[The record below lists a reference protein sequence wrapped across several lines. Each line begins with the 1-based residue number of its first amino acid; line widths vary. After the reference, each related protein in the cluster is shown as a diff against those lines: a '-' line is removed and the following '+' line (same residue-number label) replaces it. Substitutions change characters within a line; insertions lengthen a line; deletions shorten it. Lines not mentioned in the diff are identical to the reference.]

1 MPNSVLSQQYSGK
14 MHWLIMIMFH
24 AATDSD
30 LVALK
35 GRSNEMNV
43 FKPLAVTSAILI
55 CLSTQSKA
63 EPLKTMDDV
72 GRAIDTCWQAPSDA
86 KGSVTLSFSF
96 KRDGTLIGKPR
107 PTSIAVDGDDK
118 VRQQFIASAID
129 ALSSCTPLT
138 FSSGLAAGIAG
149 QVFTMPFTAPKDS
162 SGPMVTTQ

>member
-1 MPNSVLSQQYSGK
+1 MC
-14 MHWLIMIMFH
+14 WLIRIMFR
-24 AATDSD
+24 AATDPD

-35 GRSNEMNV
+35 GRSNDMNV
-43 FKPLAVTSAILI
+43 FKPLAVTTALLI
-55 CLSTQSKA
+55 CFSAQSKA

-72 GRAIDTCWQAPSDA
+72 GRAIDTCWQAPSDTT
-86 KGSVTLSFSF
+86 GSVTLSFSF

-107 PTSIAVDGDDK
+107 PTSIAIDGDDK

>member
-1 MPNSVLSQQYSGK
+1 
-14 MHWLIMIMFH
+14 
-24 AATDSD
+24 
-30 LVALK
+30 
-35 GRSNEMNV
+35 MNV
-43 FKPLAVTSAILI
+43 FKPLAVTGALLI
-55 CLSTQSKA
+55 CLSTPSRA

-72 GRAIDTCWQAPSDA
+72 GRAIDTCWKAPSDS

-96 KRDGTLIGKPR
+96 KRDGTLIGKPQ

-138 FSSGLAAGIAG
+138 FSSGLAEGIAG

-162 SGPMVTTQ
+162 DSGPMVTTQ